1 MMFDRRSIF
10 KRRRITSTFFW
21 FAWLIILAFPVA
33 SDPLAVEPLQIVT
46 ASGTHVLRVE
56 VARTAEEQ
64 EKGLMFR
71 RSLPKDGGMLFNA
84 QSEQEISMWMKNTYI
99 PLDMI
104 FVSEKGRV
112 ISVAHDA
119 KPMSET
125 IISSGAPAYA
135 VIELNAGTAK
145 KLSIRVGDLV
155 RHSIFPHQAGE

>member
-10 KRRRITSTFFW
+10 GRRRITSTFFW
-21 FAWLIILAFPVA
+21 FAWFIILAFPVA

-99 PLDMI
+99 PLDI
-104 FVSEKGRV
+104 LFIRSDGTVS
-112 ISVAHDA
+112 SVARNTEPLSLRSIA
-119 KPMSET
+119 ATEPVN
-125 IISSGAPAYA
+125 Y
-135 VIELNAGTAK
+135 VLELNAGVTQR
-145 KLSIRVGDLV
+145 LSID
-155 RHSIFPHQAGE
+155 AGSVVVLQ

>member
-10 KRRRITSTFFW
+10 GPQRITSTFFW
-21 FAWLIILAFPVA
+21 FAWFIILAFPVVA
-33 SDPLAVEPLQIVT
+33 DPLAVEPLQIVT

-71 RSLPKDGGMLFNA
+71 RSLPNDGGMLFNA

-135 VIELNAGTAK
+135 VIEVNAGTAK
-145 KLSIRVGDLV
+145 KLSVRVGDLV
-155 RHSIFPHQAGE
+155 RHPIFPY